1 MLTSVSEKD
10 WVGNMIADTD
20 AAAGPAQPP
29 GSTAQPFAWTAE
41 HEEFR
46 SILRKLTESRAPLA
60 CAPGPRAEDQR
71 ERGLWRTW
79 TEEIGLPGLV
89 IPEEHGGAGF
99 SRLEL
104 AIAAEELGRAV
115 VGGPLLASAVLATE
129 ALLELVDQGADAA
142 ADVLPGLAAG
152 TTVATLA
159 VAEASGRWRQEDIGT
174 AVSDPGGG
182 PPRLTGTKA
191 AVLSAAE
198 ADLIL
203 VAARE
208 AGGVSLFAAE
218 PGDGVLV
225 TPLVVLDFS
234 RPMARIEL
242 RDAPARRL
250 GRAGRGW
257 TAVERALQAGT
268 VFLAAEQTGGSRA
281 LLDAAVEHGKTR
293 VQFGQP
299 IGRFQGVKHK
309 LADMAVRTEMAAAAA
324 AWAAWQPPGS
334 EAARL
339 GTAVAG
345 AYCSDAYLETALDAI
360 QVHGGMA
367 ITWEHHAHRYLRRAR
382 ADAAVLLPPREHRRQ
397 LEALIGTGI

>member
-1 MLTSVSEKD
+1 VIPLTSHYLMLTSLSEKD
-10 WVGNMIADTD
+10 WVGSMIADTGT
-20 AAAGPAQPP
+20 AAGPAQSF
-29 GSTAQPFAWTAE
+29 GWTAQ
-41 HEEFR
+41 HDEFR
-46 SILRKLTESRAPLA
+46 GIMRKLTESRAPLA
-60 CAPGPRAEDQR
+60 CAPAPGSRDPR
-71 ERGLWRTW
+71 ERELWRTW
-79 TEEIGLPGLV
+79 TEEIGLPGLIV
-89 IPEEHGGAGF
+89 PEEYGGAGF

-115 VGGPLLASAVLATE
+115 VGGPLFASAVLATE
-129 ALLELVDQGADAA
+129 VLLAVGGEPAA
-142 ADVLPGLAAG
+142 EVLPGLAAG
-152 TTVATLA
+152 STVATLA
-159 VAEASGRWRQEDIGT
+159 VTEASGRWRPQDIAT

-182 PPRLTGTKA
+182 PPRLTGTKE

-208 AGGVSLFAAE
+208 GDGVSLFLTE
-218 PGDGVLV
+218 PGDAVQV
-225 TPLVVLDFS
+225 TPLEVLDQS
-234 RPMARIEL
+234 RPMARVVL
-242 RDAPARRL
+242 RDAPGRRI
-250 GRAGRGW
+250 GPAGQGW
-257 TAVERALQAGT
+257 PAVERALQAGT

-281 LLDAAVEHGKTR
+281 LLEAAVEHAKTR
-293 VQFGQP
+293 VQFGRP

-309 LADMAVRTEMAAAAA
+309 LADMAVRTDMAAAAA
-324 AWAAWQPPGS
+324 AWAAWQLPES

-345 AYCSDAYLETALDAI
+345 AYCSDAYLQTALDAI

-397 LEALIGTGI
+397 LEAIIGTGI

>member
-1 MLTSVSEKD
+1 MSEKD
-10 WVGNMIADTD
+10 WVGNMIADTGT
-20 AAAGPAQPP
+20 AAGTTPP
-29 GSTAQPFAWTAE
+29 FGWTAE
-41 HEEFR
+41 HGEFR
-46 SILRKLTESRAPLA
+46 AILRKLTESRASLA
-60 CAPGPRAEDQR
+60 CAPAPGSADVR
-71 ERGLWRTW
+71 ERELWRTW
-79 TEEIGLPGLV
+79 TEEIGLPGLIV
-89 IPEEHGGAGF
+89 PEEYGGAGF

-115 VGGPLLASAVLATE
+115 VGGPLFASAVLATE
-129 ALLELVDQGADAA
+129 ALLAA
-142 ADVLPGLAAG
+142 GGEQAAEVLPGLAAG

-159 VAEASGRWRQEDIGT
+159 VTEASGRWRPQDIAL
-174 AVSDPGGG
+174 AVSDPGSGL
-182 PPRLTGTKA
+182 PRLTGTKE

-208 AGGVSLFAAE
+208 DDGVSLFLTE
-218 PGDGVLV
+218 PGDAVQV
-225 TPLVVLDFS
+225 IPLEVLDQS
-234 RPMARIEL
+234 RPMARVVL
-242 RDAPARRL
+242 RDAPARRI
-250 GRAGRGW
+250 GPPGQGW
-257 TAVERALQAGT
+257 AVVERALQAGT

-281 LLDAAVEHGKTR
+281 LLDAAVEHAKTR
-293 VQFGQP
+293 IQFGQP

-309 LADMAVRTEMAAAAA
+309 LADMAVRTDMAAAAA
-324 AWAAWQPPGS
+324 AWAAWQPPGT

-345 AYCSDAYLETALDAI
+345 AYCSGAYLETALDAI

-397 LEALIGTGI
+397 LEAIIGTGI

>member
-1 MLTSVSEKD
+1 VIPLTSHYLRLTSVSEKD
-10 WVGNMIADTD
+10 WVGNMIADTGT
-20 AAAGPAQPP
+20 AAGTTPP
-29 GSTAQPFAWTAE
+29 FGWTAE
-41 HEEFR
+41 HGEFR
-46 SILRKLTESRAPLA
+46 AILRKLTESRASLA
-60 CAPGPRAEDQR
+60 CAPAPGSADVR
-71 ERGLWRTW
+71 ERELWRTW
-79 TEEIGLPGLV
+79 TEEIGLPGLIV
-89 IPEEHGGAGF
+89 PEEYGGAGF

-115 VGGPLLASAVLATE
+115 VGGPLFASAVLATE
-129 ALLELVDQGADAA
+129 ALLAA
-142 ADVLPGLAAG
+142 GGEQAAEVLPGLAAG

-159 VAEASGRWRQEDIGT
+159 VTEASGRWRPQDIAL

-182 PPRLTGTKA
+182 LPRLTGTKE

-208 AGGVSLFAAE
+208 DDGVSLFLTE
-218 PGDGVLV
+218 PGDAVQV
-225 TPLVVLDFS
+225 IPLEVLDQS
-234 RPMARIEL
+234 RPMARVVL
-242 RDAPARRL
+242 RDAPGRRI
-250 GRAGRGW
+250 GPAGQGW

-281 LLDAAVEHGKTR
+281 LLDAAVEHAKTR
-293 VQFGQP
+293 IQFGQP

-309 LADMAVRTEMAAAAA
+309 LADMAVRTDMAAAAA
-324 AWAAWQPPGS
+324 AWAAWQPPGT

-345 AYCSDAYLETALDAI
+345 AYCSDAYLQTALDAI

-397 LEALIGTGI
+397 LEAIIGTGI

>member
-1 MLTSVSEKD
+1 MSEKD
-10 WVGNMIADTD
+10 WVGNMIADTGT
-20 AAAGPAQPP
+20 AAGTTPP
-29 GSTAQPFAWTAE
+29 FGWTAE
-41 HEEFR
+41 HGEFR
-46 SILRKLTESRAPLA
+46 AILRKLTESRASLA
-60 CAPGPRAEDQR
+60 CAPAPGSADVR
-71 ERGLWRTW
+71 ERELWRTW
-79 TEEIGLPGLV
+79 TEEIGLPGLIV
-89 IPEEHGGAGF
+89 PEEYGGAGF

-115 VGGPLLASAVLATE
+115 VGGPLFASAVLATE
-129 ALLELVDQGADAA
+129 ALLAA
-142 ADVLPGLAAG
+142 GGEQAAEVLPGLAAG

-159 VAEASGRWRQEDIGT
+159 VTEASGRWRPQDIAL
-174 AVSDPGGG
+174 AVSDPGSGL
-182 PPRLTGTKA
+182 PRLTGTKE

-208 AGGVSLFAAE
+208 EAGVSLFLTE
-218 PGDGVLV
+218 PGDAVQV
-225 TPLVVLDFS
+225 TPLEVLDQS
-234 RPMARIEL
+234 RPMARVVL
-242 RDAPARRL
+242 RDAPARRI
-250 GRAGRGW
+250 GPPGQGW
-257 TAVERALQAGT
+257 AVVERALQAGT

-281 LLDAAVEHGKTR
+281 LLDAAVEHAKTR
-293 VQFGQP
+293 IQFGQP

-309 LADMAVRTEMAAAAA
+309 LADMAVRTDMAAAAA
-324 AWAAWQPPGS
+324 AWAAWQPPGT

-345 AYCSDAYLETALDAI
+345 AYCSGAYLETALDAI

-397 LEALIGTGI
+397 LEAIIGTGI

>member
-1 MLTSVSEKD
+1 VIPLTSHYLRLTSVSEKD
-10 WVGNMIADTD
+10 WVGNMIADTGT
-20 AAAGPAQPP
+20 AAGTTPP
-29 GSTAQPFAWTAE
+29 FGWTAE
-41 HEEFR
+41 HGEFR
-46 SILRKLTESRAPLA
+46 AILRKLTESRASLA
-60 CAPGPRAEDQR
+60 CAPAPGSADVR
-71 ERGLWRTW
+71 ERELWRTW
-79 TEEIGLPGLV
+79 TEEIGLPGLIV
-89 IPEEHGGAGF
+89 PEEYGGAGF

-115 VGGPLLASAVLATE
+115 VGGPLFASAVLATE
-129 ALLELVDQGADAA
+129 ALLAA
-142 ADVLPGLAAG
+142 GGEQAAEVLPGLAAG

-159 VAEASGRWRQEDIGT
+159 VTEASGRWRPQDIAL

-182 PPRLTGTKA
+182 LPRLTGTKE

-208 AGGVSLFAAE
+208 DDGVSLFLTE
-218 PGDGVLV
+218 PGDAVQV
-225 TPLVVLDFS
+225 IPLEVLDQS
-234 RPMARIEL
+234 RPMARVVL
-242 RDAPARRL
+242 RDAPARRI
-250 GRAGRGW
+250 GPPGQGW
-257 TAVERALQAGT
+257 AAVERALQAGP

-281 LLDAAVEHGKTR
+281 LLDAAVEHAKTR
-293 VQFGQP
+293 IQFGQP

-309 LADMAVRTEMAAAAA
+309 LADMAVRTDMAAAAA
-324 AWAAWQPPGS
+324 AWAAWQPPGT

-345 AYCSDAYLETALDAI
+345 AYCSGAYLETALDAI

-397 LEALIGTGI
+397 LEAIIGTGI

>member
-1 MLTSVSEKD
+1 MSEKD
-10 WVGNMIADTD
+10 WLGSMTADTGT
-20 AAAGPAQPP
+20 AAGAAPP
-29 GSTAQPFAWTAE
+29 FGWTAE
-41 HEEFR
+41 HDEFR
-46 SILRKLTESRAPLA
+46 GILRKLTESRTPLA
-60 CAPGPRAEDQR
+60 CAPAPGSPDAR
-71 ERGLWRTW
+71 ERELWRTW
-79 TEEIGLPGLV
+79 TEEIGLPGLIV
-89 IPEEHGGAGF
+89 PEEYGGAGF

-115 VGGPLLASAVLATE
+115 VGGPLFASAVLATE
-129 ALLELVDQGADAA
+129 ALLAA
-142 ADVLPGLAAG
+142 GGEQAAEILPGLAAG
-152 TTVATLA
+152 STVATLA
-159 VAEASGRWRQEDIGT
+159 VTEASGRWRPQDIAA

-182 PPRLTGTKA
+182 PPRLTGTKE

-208 AGGVSLFAAE
+208 EAGVSLFLTE
-218 PGDGVLV
+218 PGDAVQV
-225 TPLVVLDFS
+225 TPLEVLDQS
-234 RPMARIEL
+234 RPMARVVL
-242 RDAPARRL
+242 RDAPGRRI
-250 GRAGRGW
+250 GPAGQGW

-281 LLDAAVEHGKTR
+281 LLDAAVEHAKTR
-293 VQFGQP
+293 IQFGQP

-309 LADMAVRTEMAAAAA
+309 LADMAVRTDMAAAAA
-324 AWAAWQPPGS
+324 AWAAWQPPGT
-334 EAARL
+334 EAVRL

-345 AYCSDAYLETALDAI
+345 AYCSDAYLQTALDAI

-397 LEALIGTGI
+397 LEAIIGTGI

>member
-1 MLTSVSEKD
+1 
-10 WVGNMIADTD
+10 MIADTGT
-20 AAAGPAQPP
+20 AAGAAPP
-29 GSTAQPFAWTAE
+29 FGWTAE
-41 HEEFR
+41 HDEFR
-46 SILRKLTESRAPLA
+46 GILRKLTESRTPLA
-60 CAPGPRAEDQR
+60 CAPGPGSQDPR
-71 ERGLWRTW
+71 ERELWRTW
-79 TEEIGLPGLV
+79 TEEIGLPGLIV
-89 IPEEHGGAGF
+89 PEEHGGAGF

-115 VGGPLLASAVLATE
+115 VGGPLFASAVLATE
-129 ALLELVDQGADAA
+129 ALLAA
-142 ADVLPGLAAG
+142 GGEPAAEVLPDLAAG
-152 TTVATLA
+152 SAVATLA
-159 VAEASGRWRQEDIGT
+159 VTETSGRWRPQDIAT

-182 PPRLTGTKA
+182 PPRLTGTKE

-208 AGGVSLFAAE
+208 DDGVSLFLTE
-218 PGDGVLV
+218 PGDGVQV
-225 TPLVVLDFS
+225 APLEVLDQS
-234 RPMARIEL
+234 RPMARVVL
-242 RDAPARRL
+242 RDAPARRI
-250 GRAGRGW
+250 GPPGQGW
-257 TAVERALQAGT
+257 PAVQRALQAGT

-281 LLDAAVEHGKTR
+281 LLDAAVEHAKTR
-293 VQFGQP
+293 IQFGQP

-309 LADMAVRTEMAAAAA
+309 LADMAVRTDMAAAAA
-324 AWAAWQPPGS
+324 AWAAWQQPGS

-345 AYCSDAYLETALDAI
+345 AYCSDAYLQTALDAI

-397 LEALIGTGI
+397 LEAVIGTGV